1 MVTPS
6 SPWRRPRRKG
16 KPLTMAVA
24 CCGARRQRRPR
35 LHPVTHAWHRRGT
48 PRRRERRPPVRAGW
62 PRRRR
67 LAIGE
72 PSSCSGWPARP
83 AMRSS
88 MSSWP
93 KSSTRPGSSWLRL
106 QAAAA
111 AVSPSSQAAT
121 VSALYFAAGAA
132 FLLLA
137 AWFIASYMASGTV
150 PALPLLLAHNSHM
163 FAGGERGILVS

>member
-1 MVTPS
+1 
-6 SPWRRPRRKG
+6 
-16 KPLTMAVA
+16 
-24 CCGARRQRRPR
+24 
-35 LHPVTHAWHRRGT
+35 
-48 PRRRERRPPVRAGW
+48 
-62 PRRRR
+62 
-67 LAIGE
+67 
-72 PSSCSGWPARP
+72 
-83 AMRSS
+83 MRSS

-93 KSSTRPGSSWLRL
+93 KSSARPGSSWLRL

-137 AWFIASYMASGTV
+137 AWFIASYVSHGLLLPPSHREAAPPLPLLSLEMASGTV